1 MEFYIRPP
9 GGTVALYNMEK
20 CVSQRF
26 EVLKLLNYNR
36 NTDNVAFD
44 CLIEGTALDK
54 VGHHTL
60 RLMSLSC
67 LDFRDFF
74 IEGETRFFLKR
85 INAITENEILGAI
98 QRIKKHIV
106 DGLKFYAKS
115 PKMLKILSVIDDA
128 LTQLQADALLHAFS
142 TNHREDCMEF
152 AVHLPF
158 TACLQL
164 VRKRLVELTG
174 GVVEVPCGGWRTQLL
189 PTLFEA
195 QLTVACS
202 SAAERGCLQSVL
214 SDERLKG
221 ILQKL
226 SAWFQNRSVGLKQN
240 ILEANKVDAHAHLF
254 PPCQMHLY
262 KTLCERHRLSHEP
275 RRTLSLFLK
284 DIGMPLEHAV
294 SFWKREYSQKATAAC
309 SCQHSWQK
317 DMRKLVYS
325 IRHMYG
331 LEGSRKNYR
340 AQSCKVIQDQT
351 ITASNEGGCP
361 FVHFDYD
368 RLRSCLSQKVTTD
381 PQLLGEIMSLS
392 REFPTIACIKHLMAS
407 HLGNGVQSPH
417 FTTPVQYYTCA
428 VKALKS
434 NTVQ

>member
-1 MEFYIRPP
+1 MRR
-9 GGTVALYNMEK
+9 NMFWSATTFLEESA
-20 CVSQRF
+20 VIHLAYYQ
-26 EVLKLLNYNR
+26 
-36 NTDNVAFD
+36 
-44 CLIEGTALDK
+44 
-54 VGHHTL
+54 

-67 LDFRDFF
+67 LEFRDFF

-85 INAITENEILGAI
+85 INTITENEAIGAI
-98 QRIKKHIV
+98 RRIRKHIA

-115 PKMLKILSVIDDA
+115 QKMLEILSVIDNT
-128 LTQLQADALLHAFS
+128 LTQLQTDTLLHAFS

-164 VRKRLVELTG
+164 VRKRLVELSE
-174 GVVEVPCGGWRTQLL
+174 GVARVPCGGWRRQLL
-189 PTLFEA
+189 PTLFA
-195 QLTVACS
+195 TQLRAACS

-240 ILEANKVDAHAHLF
+240 ILRANNVDAHAHLF

-262 KTLCERHRLSHEP
+262 KTLRERHRLSHEP

-284 DIGMPLEHAV
+284 DIGMPIEHAV

-331 LEGSRKNYR
+331 LEGSRINYR
-340 AQSCKVIQDQT
+340 AQSCKVIQDHT
-351 ITASNEGGCP
+351 ITANGEGGCP
-361 FVHFDYD
+361 FVHFDHD
-368 RLRSCLSQKVTTD
+368 RLRSCLSQKVTLN
-381 PQLLGEIMSLS
+381 PQVLEEILSLS
-392 REFPTIACIKHLMAS
+392 SEFPTVACIKHLTVS
-407 HLGNGVQSPH
+407 HLGNSVLSPH
-417 FTTPVQYYTCA
+417 FTSPVQYYGCA
-428 VKALKS
+428 LKALKS
-434 NTVQ
+434 KDNMNNML

>member
-20 CVSQRF
+20 CIFQRF
-26 EVLKLLNYNR
+26 ELLKLLNYNKS
-36 NTDNVAFD
+36 TDNVAFD

-67 LDFRDFF
+67 LEFRDFF

-85 INAITENEILGAI
+85 INTITENEAIGAI
-98 QRIKKHIV
+98 RRIRKHIA

-115 PKMLKILSVIDDA
+115 QKMLEILSVIDNT
-128 LTQLQADALLHAFS
+128 LTQLQTDTLLHAFS

-164 VRKRLVELTG
+164 VRKRLVELSE
-174 GVVEVPCGGWRTQLL
+174 GVARVPCGGWRRQLL
-189 PTLFEA
+189 PTLFA
-195 QLTVACS
+195 TQLRAACS

-240 ILEANKVDAHAHLF
+240 ILRANNVDAHAHLF
-254 PPCQMHLY
+254 PPCQDH
-262 KTLCERHRLSHEP
+262 
-275 RRTLSLFLK
+275 
-284 DIGMPLEHAV
+284 
-294 SFWKREYSQKATAAC
+294 
-309 SCQHSWQK
+309 
-317 DMRKLVYS
+317 
-325 IRHMYG
+325 
-331 LEGSRKNYR
+331 
-340 AQSCKVIQDQT
+340 T
-351 ITASNEGGCP
+351 ITANGEGGCP
-361 FVHFDYD
+361 FVHFDHD
-368 RLRSCLSQKVTTD
+368 RLRSCLSQKVTLN
-381 PQLLGEIMSLS
+381 PQVLEEILSLS
-392 REFPTIACIKHLMAS
+392 SEFPTVACIKHLTVS
-407 HLGNGVQSPH
+407 HLGNSVLSPH
-417 FTTPVQYYTCA
+417 FTSPVQYYGCA
-428 VKALKS
+428 LKALKS
-434 NTVQ
+434 KDNMNNML